1 MIRIRALT
9 QNTSMD
15 RDQKLIAIYLPSL
28 NGGGAER
35 VMVTLANGFAE
46 RGHRV
51 DLVLATATG
60 PYLTE
65 VSAAVRV
72 VGLRS
77 RGILA
82 SLPGLVA
89 YLRRERPDAMLSAM
103 THANVIAILARML
116 VGFPR
121 KLVISERSSIKATR
135 SSENMIMN
143 VVIRILRRL
152 LYRKSDIIVAVSRD
166 MAKELVE
173 IFPRFEDK
181 IHYVYN
187 PVVGSQ
193 LDTLAARKPDHPWFD
208 DEDVP
213 IVLGVG
219 RLTEQKDFVTLI
231 KAFSRVRTQR
241 RVRLLILGEG
251 EDRQKLEQIAGEL
264 GVAEDVS
271 MLGFVENP
279 FCYMRRANLFVLSS
293 RWEGLPG
300 VLIQAMACGAR
311 VVSTDCPTGPAEI
324 LENGRWGALVP
335 VGDDATLARAMLAAL
350 DLVTPPDVRSRAND
364 FRSDPAIATYAR
376 LLLGD
381 AA

>member
-1 MIRIRALT
+1 MKTAHI
-9 QNTSMD
+9 S
-15 RDQKLIAIYLPSL
+15 IYLPSL

-72 VGLRS
+72 VDLRS
-77 RGILA
+77 RGVLA

-116 VGFPR
+116 VGFPK
-121 KLVISERSSIKATR
+121 KLVISERCSIKATPA
-135 SSENMIMN
+135 SENMIMDAI
-143 VVIRILRRL
+143 IRVLRRM
-152 LYRKSDIIVAVSRD
+152 LYQKSDIIVAVSRD
-166 MAKELVE
+166 MTKELVE
-173 IFPRFEDK
+173 IFPRSEDK

-193 LDTLAARKPDHPWFD
+193 LDALAARKPDHPWFD

-231 KAFSRVRTQR
+231 KAFSRVRAQR

-251 EDRQKLEQIAGEL
+251 EDRRKLEQIAGEL
-264 GVAEDVS
+264 GVTADVS
-271 MLGFVENP
+271 LPGFVDNP
-279 FCYMRRANLFVLSS
+279 FCYMRRARLFVLSS

-300 VLIQAMACGAR
+300 VLIQAMASGTP
-311 VVSTDCPTGPAEI
+311 VVSTDCPTGPREI
-324 LENGRWGALVP
+324 LENGRWGRLVP
-335 VGDDATLARAMLAAL
+335 VGDATALGEAMDDALKERKRPIVSL
-350 DLVTPPDVRSRAND
+350 RAND
-364 FRSDPAIATYAR
+364 FGEKKAVDLYLR
-376 LLLGD
+376 LLI
-381 AA
+381 